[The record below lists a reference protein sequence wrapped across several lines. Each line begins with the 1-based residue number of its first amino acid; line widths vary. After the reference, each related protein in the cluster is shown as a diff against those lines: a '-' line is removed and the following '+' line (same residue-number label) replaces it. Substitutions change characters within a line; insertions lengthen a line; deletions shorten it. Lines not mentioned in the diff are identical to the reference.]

1 MKKISLRWRVTIAAA
16 FVLTLFCV
24 AMTQSSI
31 RDANIIIA
39 DPILKLRTAM
49 KTDPILNGDQN
60 FSSDTA
66 LDETVYNGLDNFTQR
81 SYLFM
86 LAAIGGGSFLVYLLA
101 GYSLQPVKKLSSS
114 IEAIS
119 EKQLSSRIQGF
130 DSKDEI
136 AKLADDFNAM
146 MDRLEI
152 AFLREKRFSS
162 NAAHELRTPLTI
174 IRTNLEILAMNE
186 TPAIEDYEHVVKIIK
201 KQNQRMIALV
211 EDLFALSAMKSS
223 SIEDVFDVKEIIADI
238 IREMQPLANQRKIDI
253 QSELSSGLIKG
264 NPIIFRQAVANLIE
278 NGIKYNTEQ
287 GTLKVRSLIEK
298 NQYIIAVE
306 DTGIGIDQEQAA
318 HIFEPFYRI
327 ENSRS
332 RNTAGAGLGLAL
344 CREIIEGH
352 GGSVAYSPLEH
363 GSLFTIQLPL
373 NQNLTAVNE
382 PD

>member
-49 KTDPILNGDQN
+49 KADPILNGDQN
-60 FSSDTA
+60 FSPDTA

-223 SIEDVFDVKEIIADI
+223 SIEDVFDVKEIIVDI

-352 GGSVAYSPLEH
+352 GGSVAYNPLEH

>member
-31 RDANIIIA
+31 RDANLIIA
-39 DPILKLRTAM
+39 DPILKLRTEAIA
-49 KTDPILNGDQN
+49 DPILNGDQN
-60 FSSDTA
+60 FSPDTA

-223 SIEDVFDVKEIIADI
+223 SIEDVFDVKEIIVDI

-278 NGIKYNTEQ
+278 NGIKHKGFSVIEGLSVCPTYYGRKNKKGSAVDMYNWQKDHCIDTAKATKMTPEELE
-287 GTLKVRSLIEK
+287 GKVIIGEMSRCEK
-298 NQYIIAVE
+298 PEYT
-306 DTGIGIDQEQAA
+306 DM
-318 HIFEPFYRI
+318 YM
-327 ENSRS
+327 
-332 RNTAGAGLGLAL
+332 
-344 CREIIEGH
+344 EIIH
-352 GGSVAYSPLEH
+352 KCGGDKE
-363 GSLFTIQLPL
+363 
-373 NQNLTAVNE
+373 
-382 PD
+382 

>member
-31 RDANIIIA
+31 RDANLIIA
-39 DPILKLRTAM
+39 DPILKLRTEAIA
-49 KTDPILNGDQN
+49 DPILNGDQN
-60 FSSDTA
+60 FSPDTA

-238 IREMQPLANQRKIDI
+238 IREMQPLANQRNIDI